1 MATKMFD
8 LIARFEQERREAVL
22 RMLASLLHAN
32 SRLTVGQS
40 WGGAP
45 SVAGWSWASAKTRSI
60 ATIPVVER
68 RRTWGDRRLRLRLC
82 RSAQTKRR

>member
-8 LIARFEQERREAVL
+8 LIARFEQEKLEAVL

-40 WGGAP
+40 
-45 SVAGWSWASAKTRSI
+45 
-60 ATIPVVER
+60 
-68 RRTWGDRRLRLRLC
+68 
-82 RSAQTKRR
+82 